1 MRSEVGASWF
11 RKFGEP
17 GGKQIEGLA
26 ELRGVSSEQMEFA
39 EFFHASWEPC
49 LRAVVA
55 VVGSQQLA
63 EDQVAEA
70 FARAWVSWR
79 KVSRHPALG
88 HGWSVLPS
96 TRGRLGGIGGPR
108 TAPGRSRRYGSQ

>member
-1 MRSEVGASWF
+1 
-11 RKFGEP
+11 
-17 GGKQIEGLA
+17 
-26 ELRGVSSEQMEFA
+26 
-39 EFFHASWEPC
+39 
-49 LRAVVA
+49 
-55 VVGSQQLA
+55 
-63 EDQVAEA
+63 
-70 FARAWVSWR
+70 VSWR